1 LQREF
6 FAPDMDAMGFIG
18 KPGKEIEKL
27 NNVVHLGNFC

>member
-1 LQREF
+1 MLKEEKL
-6 FAPDMDAMGFIG
+6 GLHKYG